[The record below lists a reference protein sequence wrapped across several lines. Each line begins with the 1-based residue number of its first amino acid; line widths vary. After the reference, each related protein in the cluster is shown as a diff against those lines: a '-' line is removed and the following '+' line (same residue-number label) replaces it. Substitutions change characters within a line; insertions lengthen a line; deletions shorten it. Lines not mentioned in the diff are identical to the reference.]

1 MGIAS
6 CVRAYLGSR
15 IGVCQRPSTS
25 IRQRASCR
33 SWSRRAPAHR
43 SYSSSSLTGTESAL
57 GSKSRRSTPPRAA
70 RSSALLTRVWLG
82 NQVWNLALATGLT
95 ASGTPPLGLVVSL
108 SRMRIGSL
116 KNISFIRS
124 SQNHNILDCGASLR
138 SLRIYCHPSS

>member
-6 CVRAYLGSR
+6 CVHAHSGCRL
-15 IGVCQRPSTS
+15 GVCQRPSTS

-33 SWSRRAPAHR
+33 SWSRHAPAHR

-57 GSKSRRSTPPRAA
+57 GSKSRRSTPLRGA
-70 RSSALLTRVWLG
+70 RSSASLTRVWPG
-82 NQVWNLALATGLT
+82 NLVWNLALATGLT

-108 SRMRIGSL
+108 SRMMIGSL
-116 KNISFIRS
+116 KKISFIRS
-124 SQNHNILDCGASLR
+124 TQNQNILDCGALLR